1 MSACKAIWCGLLPT
15 LTACAA
21 APAPGEWATP
31 TERDAIAT
39 MHVSKCGS
47 CHAPPVPKTRTR
59 QHIED
64 AFSRHKKRVR
74 LTDEEWAMMVD
85 YLAMPEG
92 NTARQPESAGAV
104 DR

>member
-1 MSACKAIWCGLLPT
+1 MRARRAIWCGLLPC
-15 LTACAA
+15 LVGCAA
-21 APAPGEWATP
+21 ATASGGWATS
-31 TERDAIAT
+31 RDRNAVAT

-47 CHAPPVPKTRTR
+47 CHTPPEPRTRTR

-64 AFSRHKKRVR
+64 AFSRHHKRVR